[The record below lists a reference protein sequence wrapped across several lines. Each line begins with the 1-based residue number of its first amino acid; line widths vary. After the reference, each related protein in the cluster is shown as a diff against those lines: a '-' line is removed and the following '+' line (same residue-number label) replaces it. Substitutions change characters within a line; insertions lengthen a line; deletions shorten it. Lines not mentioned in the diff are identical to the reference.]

1 MDDGIAI
8 SEFAGSADMFVEAS
22 FNQALLL
29 RQYECSAYDVQHSAA
44 SVKDTWIASQSKVI
58 FEDGAFKIPISKLSY
73 SIQDK

>member
-1 MDDGIAI
+1 
-8 SEFAGSADMFVEAS
+8 MFVEAS

-58 FEDGAFKIPISKLSY
+58 FEDAAFKIPISKTQLQY
-73 SIQDK
+73 SGQIASCIFFIKN